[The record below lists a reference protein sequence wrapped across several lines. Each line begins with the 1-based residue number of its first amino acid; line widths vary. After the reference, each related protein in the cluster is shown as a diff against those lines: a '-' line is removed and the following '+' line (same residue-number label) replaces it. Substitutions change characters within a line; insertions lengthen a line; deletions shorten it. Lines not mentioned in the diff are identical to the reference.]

1 MIGFSIGTVF
11 VIFFFQNRGCAWLPG
26 NRVKNN
32 FLDKVLV
39 LPESEVIKIEQLGLK
54 HSDIFNFL
62 HDGKVNFSESIKKQS
77 VFPKAY
83 IIEQEIKGKNIR
95 LQFSLYEDSYIAPV
109 HLLKEDEPAQS
120 YETLSGTGRIIRVPR
135 DSALVFI
142 ENTPRL
148 ACISSGLTEFSQK
161 EIAAALLENGTI
173 DFSKSNLMLPKAEHF
188 ISFTMRDSIY
198 FRAKT
203 IYFESR
209 INFKDFYWENKLPC
223 EN

>member
-39 LPESEVIKIEQLGLK
+39 LPESEFEKVEQLGLQ
-54 HSDIFNFL
+54 HSDIFSFL
-62 HDGKVNFSESIKKQS
+62 HDGKVNFSESIKQQA

-83 IIEQEIKGKNIR
+83 IIEQEIKGKNVR
-95 LQFSLYEDSYIAPV
+95 MQFSLYEDSYIAPV
-109 HLLKEDEPAQS
+109 HVLEEGEPAQS
-120 YETLSGTGRIIRVPR
+120 YEKLSGLGTIIRVPR
-135 DSALVFI
+135 DSALVFV

-148 ACISSGLTEFSQK
+148 TCLSNGFTEFSQK
-161 EIAAALLENGTI
+161 EIAEAIRETGTI

-188 ISFTMRDSIY
+188 ISFTLNDTLAIN
-198 FRAKT
+198 AKT

-209 INFKDFYWENKLPC
+209 INFKDFYWDEKLPC